1 MAGSQAE
8 LRAIF
13 CEALDKGTPQEQAL
27 YLDQACQGRPDL
39 RARVEALLR
48 ANMQAGGFLAE
59 PPARHLATVDGPI
72 TECPGTVIGPYKL
85 LEQIGEGGFGVVF
98 MAEQQQPIR
107 RKVALK
113 VVKPGMDTKQVI
125 ARFEAERQALALM
138 EHPNIAKVYDAGTTD
153 QQSEVKS
160 QKIQDTEELR
170 NPRLTADLGPV
181 GRPYFV
187 MELVKGLPIT
197 DYCDQNRLTPRER
210 LELFLHVCNAV
221 QHAHQKGIIH
231 RDLKPSNILV
241 THHDGVPIPKVI
253 DFGIAKA
260 MGQQLTDKTLFTNFA
275 QLIGTP
281 LYMSPEQAELSG
293 LDVDTRSDVYSLGA
307 LLYELLTGTTPFG
320 KERLKE
326 IGYDEIRRII
336 REEEPPKPST
346 RISTLGQAASTISTH
361 RKSDVRRLSQL
372 CRGELDWIVMKALE
386 KDRNRRYES
395 ASALASDVQRY
406 LNDEPVQACPPST
419 AYKLRKFSR
428 RHKRVFATL
437 ALTGIFVVAA
447 IGILIASN
455 LRISR
460 KQFEIDR
467 VNEDLVNAN
476 EFLKSTLYFH
486 RIALAERELVTNHG
500 ARAEELLEQCEA
512 DQRGWEWHYLKR
524 RIHEEP
530 LALAGHTMG
539 VSGVAF
545 TPNGQ
550 VLASSSW
557 DGTVRL
563 YEATTGK
570 YLRALSGKPPGFAGV
585 AISPNGQFLAAA
597 NWDGTV
603 TVWDLVANQERV
615 LKGQANRANAVAFS
629 PDSRYLTWTGTDR
642 TANVW
647 DLKNDKRKM
656 VLSDHDDD
664 VKAVAYNPAGT
675 RLATGSDDRTVRIW
689 DATTGQLVVPP
700 LTGHQG
706 AVFGVAFSP
715 DGQLLAS
722 VGKDRTVRV
731 WDAKTG
737 DPIWVLRGHAGYIP
751 AVAFSPD
758 GRRLASGGEDT
769 TVRLWDLATG
779 REVITLR
786 DHKGTINSL
795 AFSPDGRRLASAA
808 YGNLD
813 NTVRIWNATRA
824 DNTGL
829 EPLRIFNGHS
839 QDVSCLAFSHDGTLL
854 ATGSPDRTVMVRNA
868 GSGEVI
874 RVFRNL
880 QVQEINDIA
889 FSPDG
894 SNVAA
899 TCENGI
905 VAVWNL
911 QNGQE
916 AWGGGVRRVSDY
928 DLGKIAYSPDGKS
941 LTIADNGKVVQ
952 ILDAATGEKLKTLDG
967 NIGAVTAVAYR
978 ADGRQLAGISM
989 MQQVLVWDTKTW
1001 RLQILRGH
1009 GSSLNSL
1016 AYRPDGQFLATAGDD
1031 GEVILWD
1038 TTGEQEVK
1046 LARRFRA
1053 HYDVINS
1060 VVFSPDCRF
1069 LATGSQDGTVK
1080 IWEATTNRM
1089 LRLIR
1094 TNQGQIGVL
1103 AFHPDGHTLASGGED
1118 GAVRIWKVSP

>member
-1 MAGSQAE
+1 MAGSQGD

-13 CEALDKGTPQEQAL
+13 CEALDKDSPQEQAL
-27 YLDQACQGRPDL
+27 YLDQACRDRPDL
-39 RARVEALLR
+39 RARVEALLH

-59 PPARHLATVDGPI
+59 PPSQHVATVD
-72 TECPGTVIGPYKL
+72 EAFRERPGTVIGPYKL

-125 ARFEAERQALALM
+125 ARFEVERQALALM

-153 QQSEVKS
+153 QKSEDRS
-160 QKIQDTEELR
+160 HKIRDTEELR
-170 NPRLTADLGPV
+170 NPHLTADLSPI
-181 GRPYFV
+181 GRPFFV

-210 LELFLHVCNAV
+210 LELFLHVCNAM

-275 QLIGTP
+275 QLLGTP

-293 LDVDTRSDVYSLGA
+293 LDVDTRSDIYSLGA

-346 RISTLGQAASTISTH
+346 RISTLGQAAPTISTH
-361 RKSDVRRLSQL
+361 RKSDARRLSQL

-419 AYKLRKFSR
+419 AYRLRKFSR
-428 RHKRVFATL
+428 RHRRVFATL
-437 ALTGIFVVAA
+437 ALTGVFLVVA
-447 IGILIASN
+447 IGILLASN

-460 KQFEIDR
+460 KQLEIDR

-486 RIALAERELVTNHG
+486 RIALAERELATYHS
-500 ARAEELLEQCEA
+500 ARAEELLEQCSA
-512 DQRGWEWHYLKR
+512 DHRGWEWHYLKR

-530 LALAGHTMG
+530 LVLTGHTFG

-545 TPNGQ
+545 IPNGQ

-563 YEATTGK
+563 WEPATGK
-570 YLRALSGKPPGFAGV
+570 FVRVFSGKLPGFFSV
-585 AISPNGQFLAAA
+585 AISANGQFLAAA
-597 NWDGTV
+597 NWDGTI
-603 TVWDLVANQERV
+603 TVWDLVASQEHILR
-615 LKGQANRANAVAFS
+615 GNANRANAVAFS
-629 PDSRYLTWTGTDR
+629 PDSRYLAWTGTDR
-642 TANVW
+642 TATIW
-647 DLKNDKRKM
+647 DLVNDKRKL

-664 VKAVAYNPAGT
+664 VKAVAYNPEGT
-675 RLATGSDDRTVRIW
+675 QLATGSDDRMVRIW
-689 DATTGQLVVPP
+689 DTRTGQLL
-700 LTGHQG
+700 LTLPGHQG

-715 DGQLLAS
+715 NGQLLAS
-722 VGKDRTVRV
+722 VGKDRAVRV
-731 WDAKTG
+731 WNATTG
-737 DPIWVLRGHAGYIP
+737 DPIWVLRGHTGYIP

-758 GRRLASGGEDT
+758 GTRLASGGEDT

-813 NTVRIWNATRA
+813 NTVKIWNATPA
-824 DNTGL
+824 EYTG
-829 EPLRIFNGHS
+829 PDPVRILSGHS

-854 ATGSPDRTVMVRNA
+854 ATGSPDRTVKVRNA
-868 GSGEVI
+868 ASGELI
-874 RVFRNL
+874 RVFRNR
-880 QVQEINDIA
+880 QVQEINGIA

-894 SNVAA
+894 SNLAA

-911 QNGQE
+911 QSGQE
-916 AWGGGVRRVSDY
+916 AWGGVRRVSDH

-941 LTIADNGKVVQ
+941 VIIADNGKLVQ
-952 ILDAATGEKLKTLDG
+952 ILNAATGEKQKTLHG
-967 NIGAVTAVAYR
+967 NIGAVTAVSYR

-1001 RLQILRGH
+1001 RLQVLRGH
-1009 GSSLNSL
+1009 ESSLNSL
-1016 AYRPDGQFLATAGDD
+1016 AYRPDGQFLASAGDD

-1053 HYDVINS
+1053 HHDVITS
-1060 VVFSPDCRF
+1060 VVFSPNCRF

-1080 IWEATTNRM
+1080 IWDATTNRL

-1094 TNQGQIGVL
+1094 SNQGQVGAL

-1118 GAVRIWKVSP
+1118 GSVNIWEVSP